1 MTKARMEQ
9 FIKEILDSHNAYR
22 KRHQAPALRLSQD
35 LTESAQSWA
44 EHIAGNDKLEHDTQ
58 CQKDKI
64 GENVAMK
71 YSSVHS
77 DFPGNLFTDYWY
89 REIED
94 YNFEGNVEDQIQC
107 GHFTQVVWK
116 ASEEVGFGR
125 AVSKSGRVYV
135 VSRYRPAGNYMGEF
149 GKNVLPPADG
159 KIVLPETEQ
168 GKTAPMPGAKL
179 EAVIGPNDP
188 ADQLVGTR
196 MSTKTSGNKKT
207 VMHTETYR
215 TPEGNT
221 YTKERETT
229 STVQD
234 E

>member
-1 MTKARMEQ
+1 MQTKARMEQ

-135 VSRYRPAGNYMGEF
+135 VGRYRPAGNYMGEF

-168 GKTAPMPGAKL
+168 DMATIRISDIRNESL
-179 EAVIGPNDP
+179 TN
-188 ADQLVGTR
+188 
-196 MSTKTSGNKKT
+196 
-207 VMHTETYR
+207 
-215 TPEGNT
+215 
-221 YTKERETT
+221 
-229 STVQD
+229 
-234 E
+234 